1 MNIISST
8 KYSLLIKDRNNQKSK
23 KKKKAILN
31 NLKKDP
37 SKNKTK
43 IYASKFLQ
51 NHTTSWYDT

>member
-23 KKKKAILN
+23 NKKAILN
-31 NLKKDP
+31 NPKKKP
-37 SKNKTK
+37 SKNKNK
-43 IYASKFLQ
+43 VYASKFLQ